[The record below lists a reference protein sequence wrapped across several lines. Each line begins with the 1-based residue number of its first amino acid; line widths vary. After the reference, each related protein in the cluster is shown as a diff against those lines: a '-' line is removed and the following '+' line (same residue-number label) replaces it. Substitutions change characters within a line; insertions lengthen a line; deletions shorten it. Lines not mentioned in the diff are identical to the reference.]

1 MNRICVYCGSSSG
14 GDPVYLRAAR
24 RAADALLDRELG
36 LVYGGAS
43 VGVMGVLADRFL
55 EGGGEVIGVIPR
67 ALVDREV
74 AHDGLSDLRV
84 VDTMH
89 QRKATMAD
97 LADGFIALPGG
108 LGTLEE
114 TLEVI
119 TWSQL
124 GVHAKLC
131 GLLNVGGYFDHLAAF
146 LDHAVEQRFVRP
158 VHRRLV
164 LMEADPETLLERFE
178 GWVPPALNQW
188 IDRDS
193 L

>member
-1 MNRICVYCGSSSG
+1 MNRICVYCGSSPG
-14 GDPVYLRAAR
+14 RDPAYVKAAR
-24 RAADALLDRELG
+24 HTADALLDRELG

-43 VGVMGVLADRFL
+43 VGVMGALADRIL
-55 EGGGEVIGVIPR
+55 EGGGQVIGVMPR

-74 AHDGLSDLRV
+74 AHDGLEDLRI

-89 QRKATMAD
+89 QRKQTMAELSD
-97 LADGFIALPGG
+97 AFLALPGG

-114 TLEVI
+114 TFEVL

-124 GVHAKLC
+124 GFHDKPC

-146 LDHAVEQRFVRP
+146 LDHAVEQRFVRRL
-158 VHRRLV
+158 HRELV
-164 LMEADPETLLERFE
+164 LIDDDPAALLGRFE
-178 GWVPPALNQW
+178 GWMPPPVSKW

>member
-1 MNRICVYCGSSSG
+1 MNRICVFCGSSPG
-14 GDPVYLRAAR
+14 RDPAYLWAAR
-24 RAADALLDRELG
+24 RTADVLLDRELG
-36 LVYGGAS
+36 LVYGGAG
-43 VGVMGVLADRFL
+43 VGVMGGLADRML

-74 AHDGLSDLRV
+74 AHQGVDDLRI

-89 QRKATMAD
+89 QRKETMAD
-97 LADGFIALPGG
+97 LSDAFLALPGG

-114 TLEVI
+114 TFEVI

-124 GVHAKLC
+124 GLHDKPC

-146 LDHAVEQRFVRP
+146 LDHAVEQRFLRP
-158 VHRRLV
+158 LHRGLV
-164 LMEADPETLLERFE
+164 LMEGSPEVLLSRFE
-178 GWVPPALNQW
+178 SWVPPAVSKWL
-188 IDRDS
+188 DRDS

>member
-1 MNRICVYCGSSSG
+1 MNRICVFCGSSPG
-14 GDPVYLRAAR
+14 RDPAYLRAAR
-24 RAADALLDRELG
+24 RTADVLLDRELG
-36 LVYGGAS
+36 LVYGGAG
-43 VGVMGVLADRFL
+43 VGVMGGLADRML

-74 AHDGLSDLRV
+74 AHQGVDDLRI

-89 QRKATMAD
+89 QRKETMAD
-97 LADGFIALPGG
+97 LSDAFLALPGG

-114 TLEVI
+114 TFEVI

-124 GVHAKLC
+124 GLHDKPC

-146 LDHAVEQRFVRP
+146 LDHAVEQRFLRP
-158 VHRRLV
+158 LHRGLV
-164 LMEADPETLLERFE
+164 LMEGSPEVLLSRFE
-178 GWVPPALNQW
+178 SWVPPAVSKWL
-188 IDRDS
+188 DRDS

>member
-1 MNRICVYCGSSSG
+1 MNRICVFCGSSPG
-14 GDPVYLRAAR
+14 RDPAYLRAAR
-24 RAADALLDRELG
+24 RTADVLLDRELG
-36 LVYGGAS
+36 LVYGGAG
-43 VGVMGVLADRFL
+43 VGVMGGLADRML

-74 AHDGLSDLRV
+74 AHQGVDDLRI

-89 QRKATMAD
+89 QRKETMAD
-97 LADGFIALPGG
+97 LSDAFLALPGG

-114 TLEVI
+114 TFEVI

-124 GVHAKLC
+124 GLHDKAC

-146 LDHAVEQRFVRP
+146 LDHAVEQRFLRP
-158 VHRRLV
+158 LHRGLV
-164 LMEADPETLLERFE
+164 LMEGSPEVLLSRFE
-178 GWVPPALNQW
+178 SWVPPAVSKWL
-188 IDRDS
+188 DRDS